1 MPAAMRKDKFK
12 MKRTRNLK
20 KKIKLLYFKFG
31 DVCNELIHSHDATIP
46 IKGGHYH
53 YVYSTHHTL
62 GRQTHILYLS
72 FNRYGGH
79 VCYPGR
85 KAKNLKVIGR
95 DTLFKKI
102 VNVIQSNCLL
112 LIELLKFRPH
122 HILMV
127 NNYAL
132 FPCFLL
138 SRLAGASFTLSIHND
153 LNIGTKMLVA
163 IEHWVL
169 KNSDSIICH
178 GPYLRWQAKQIIG
191 TDKNI
196 IEYNA
201 STQDIREMP
210 TRYLDRMRIFT
221 KEDTRVITYIGRM
234 ESEKGILDLY
244 EAFKRIC
251 HKKGAPVRLCLAGG
265 GSQLQPLKKR
275 IIDEGMAQKV
285 FIPGLITREE
295 VAGLVG
301 QSWVVVT
308 PTNTRFPE
316 GRCMAAME
324 ALALGTPLIAPSFGP
339 FLFLVKNGINGLFFI
354 PDSIEDLTQKLK
366 QIMSPELRNKLAAGA
381 QTGALKINHSLSY
394 GDAVKKSLQ

>member
-1 MPAAMRKDKFK
+1 MSAAMRKDKFK
-12 MKRTRNLK
+12 MTRTQNFK

-31 DVCNELIHSHDATIP
+31 DVCNELIHSHDVTIP

-95 DTLFKKI
+95 DTWFKKI

-112 LIELLKFRPH
+112 LIELVKFRPH

-127 NNYAL
+127 KNYAL
-132 FPCFLL
+132 LPCFLL

-201 STQDIREMP
+201 STQDIRVMS
-210 TRYLDRMRIFT
+210 TRYLDRMLIFA

-234 ESEKGILDLY
+234 ESDKGILDLY
-244 EAFKRIC
+244 EAFKRISQEQ
-251 HKKGAPVRLCLAGG
+251 GSRLRLCFAGSG
-265 GSQLQPLKKR
+265 RQIQPLKKKIKEER
-275 IIDEGMAQKV
+275 MAQKV
-285 FIPGLITREE
+285 FILGSITREK
-295 VAGLVG
+295 VAGLIR

-308 PTNTRFPE
+308 PTKTCISE

-324 ALALGTPLIAPSFGP
+324 ALSLGTPLIAPRFGP

-366 QIMSPELRNKLAAGA
+366 QIASPELRNKLAAGA
-381 QTGALKINHSLSY
+381 QTGALKINHTLSY
-394 GDAVKKSLQ
+394 GEAVKKSLQ